1 MQLLVVGLVM
11 GFTLINIVKFA
22 NFGSRVAALSF
33 MSAVLLETTPFCTLC
48 NYLTDDGLKL
58 ADALFESNW
67 ISQEQRY
74 KKTVLQFL
82 QSLQKPIVFMAG
94 NVFTISVATNLTV
107 DTLSIFNQMGYFHFL
122 LLFLFLQ
129 ATKFSFSVFT
139 LVQQMNLAEKLS
151 KLSKA
156 KPVEAE

>member
-1 MQLLVVGLVM
+1 MIGGTIFVQLLVVGLVM
-11 GFTLINIVKFA
+11 GCTLINIVKFA
-22 NFGSRVAALSF
+22 SFGSRVAALSF
-33 MSAVLLETTPFCTLC
+33 MLAVLLETTPFCTLC

-94 NVFTISVATNLTV
+94 NVLTISVATNLTV
-107 DTLSIFNQMGYFHFL
+107 DTLKTFNILWHISIFYGFSFCRPPSFHFL
-122 LLFLFLQ
+122 
-129 ATKFSFSVFT
+129 FSRSC
-139 LVQQMNLAEKLS
+139 S
-151 KLSKA
+151 KWI
-156 KPVEAE
+156 